1 MAPLLV
7 VIRRIFPPLLI
18 KRKLL
23 VFVVLLAVYGWLVY
37 ELVELEHL
45 PHIDWGAES
54 TVLNGLVLGF
64 LISFRNNHAYDRWW
78 EARKLWGQLVND
90 SRNLCL
96 KVRALMAPGA
106 PERQE
111 IALLVI
117 NFASALEQTLRS
129 KSPANEQSPDLAAL
143 KERVHAPSQVAG
155 DLYTILLRLRRS
167 GVLDGFS
174 LLWLDGHVK
183 SFMDICGAC
192 ERIRYTPISASYRA
206 LLRHAIAL
214 YVLIS
219 PFYLMEDVGPSSFP
233 LFVLAAY
240 FLLGIEMV
248 AEEIEEPF
256 RATGDNLPLEHYCA
270 KIEAS
275 VREILP
281 APVDV
286 DLARLDS

>member
-1 MAPLLV
+1 MAHVLV
-7 VIRRIFPPLLI
+7 FARRLFPALLI

-23 VFVVLLAVYGWLVY
+23 GFMVLLSLYGWAVYG
-37 ELVELEHL
+37 LVELEHL

-64 LISFRNNHAYDRWW
+64 LLSFRNNHAYDRWW

-96 KVRALMAPGA
+96 KVGALADLGA
-106 PERQE
+106 AERQE
-111 IALLVI
+111 IAGSVI
-117 NFASALEQTLRS
+117 SFARALERTLRS
-129 KSPANEQSPDLAAL
+129 KSPADERAPDSGAL
-143 KERVHAPSQVAG
+143 KERVHEPSQVVAG
-155 DLYTILLRLRRS
+155 IYAALLRWRQS
-167 GVLDGFS
+167 GVLDGWS
-174 LLWLDGHVK
+174 LLWIDPHVK
-183 SFMDICGAC
+183 SLMDICGAC
-192 ERIRYTPISASYRA
+192 ERIRYTPLSSSYRA
-206 LLRHAIAL
+206 LLRHGIAL

-219 PFYLMEDVGPSSFP
+219 PFYLIEDIGPSSFP
-233 LFVLAAY
+233 LFVLAVY
-240 FLLGIEMV
+240 FLIGIEMV

-281 APVDV
+281 APVDAQ
-286 DLARLDS
+286 LLDA